1 MKQNY
6 FCITLVALCWC
17 LTTYAQVNLNA
28 IQKLDEVVITNKL
41 LTDFS
46 TGQKLLKLND
56 SVLQHNPAN
65 LTDLLNFNTGIH
77 FNQNGYG
84 MVSSPAF
91 RGTTAQQTAVVWN
104 GININSQFNGQ
115 GDFNTLLNPTMQ
127 QINIQPGGGSVI
139 YGTSAIGGSIH
150 LESKLKF
157 NNATQHFLQTNYG
170 SFNTLDTRYQLQHAV
185 KKWSFNFGVQRNTSD
200 NDFPI
205 QQSDRNNINGKF
217 NNNSI
222 GLDIA
227 HQLNPKHQLKMY
239 SWLFLGNRNL
249 SVIRPSDTKSA
260 YENQDLRSL
269 LEWEYKH
276 QKWRSTLKMGYL
288 NEEFVFIENTTRE
301 DDFTSNLAE
310 TFLTQYNL
318 QFKNEKW
325 VFTGLIDANT
335 AKASGDDLQE
345 DRRDVAAFAFLAKH
359 KINSKLTL
367 QASLRQEVSNLYNS
381 PILYSLGA
389 DYHISKQYEMKFHTS
404 RNFRIPT
411 FNDLFWGSTTSSGL
425 LPETSY
431 QVEWGHHISLNNFH
445 FSATGFYNHI
455 DDMIRWIPNE
465 NAVWQPENVDKVRTY
480 GAEIETGYA
489 YKWQAHQLKWNANYA
504 YTVSENRET
513 GFQLRYVPFHKITSA
528 LAYSWKRWAADT
540 QIIHV
545 GEVFTRSNNAAEAT
559 ISAYTLQH
567 FGFRYQLLSKSPK
580 INIGAR
586 VYNLWDTE
594 FEGVENRPMPG
605 RYFQFQFSLIL

>member
-1 MKQNY
+1 
-6 FCITLVALCWC
+6 
-17 LTTYAQVNLNA
+17 LNE

-41 LTDFS
+41 LSDFS
-46 TGQKLLKLND
+46 IGQKTLKLKD
-56 SVLQHNPAN
+56 SVLQQNPAS
-65 LTDLLNFNTGIH
+65 LTDLLNFNTGIY

-115 GDFNTLLNPTMQ
+115 ADFNTMLNPTMQ
-127 QINIQPGGGSVI
+127 QINIQSGGGSVI

-157 NNATQHFLQTNYG
+157 NNKSKHFLQTNYG
-170 SFNTLDTRYQLQHAV
+170 SFNTLDARYQWQYASD
-185 KKWSFNFGVQRNTSD
+185 KWSFNFGLQRNTSD

-205 QQSDRNNINGKF
+205 QQSDRKNINGRF
-217 NNNSI
+217 NNNAI
-222 GLDIA
+222 GLDVA
-227 HQLNPKHQLKMY
+227 HQINAKHQLKFF
-239 SWLFLGNRNL
+239 SWWFLGDRNL

-260 YENQDLRSL
+260 YHNQDLRSL
-269 LEWEYKH
+269 VEWEYNYN
-276 QKWRSTLKMGYL
+276 KWRSSLKVGYL
-288 NEEFVFIENTTRE
+288 NEEFRFTQNINRE
-301 DDFTSNLAE
+301 DDFTANVAE
-310 TFLTQYNL
+310 TFLTRYHLQYE
-318 QFKNEKW
+318 KEKW

-359 KINSKLTL
+359 KINLKLTL

-389 DYHISKQYEMKFHTS
+389 DYHISKHYEMKFHTS

-411 FNDLFWGSTTSSGL
+411 FNDLFWGSSGNSAL
-425 LPETSY
+425 LPESAY

-455 DDMIRWIPNE
+455 GDMIRWIPNE

-580 INIGAR
+580 INIGVR